1 MHSRRFRLAGFGA
14 GVCFMA
20 ALAVAQDEK
29 TNRPAE
35 GGLVLDTVVVSGSR
49 APRSDG
55 AQPIADEALRA
66 HKVVDLAEILS
77 DEMLEAD
84 MIRKAGYGNE
94 VSLRGFGKNN
104 LRISLDGSL
113 LEGACGGRK
122 DPSLSH
128 VNLLEVERIVVR
140 QGPFDVTKAGA
151 YGGSVD
157 VITRKPEPGL
167 HGELTT
173 KAGSFGYL
181 GAGGY
186 VTGGNEWIQ
195 ALFGY
200 SYSESGQYKDGDGGK
215 LGSFTNQ
222 PYQPGFEGMDA
233 YRKQDI
239 WGKLRLSPTPDD
251 VFLFEHSYGVAKDIV
266 YPRGPFD
273 IPRERTWLSRASYT
287 RTDLGEWSEKLS
299 LSVYHNKV
307 GHFPSEKFRDRLP
320 PPLFPREPRAI
331 LRNTGGRLENVQSTP
346 FATLTYGVD
355 ASQQRWHADVRQGG
369 TGLLMNPIMIP
380 DVDTRNLG
388 IYLQAEREIG
398 DWTLGAGARWDW
410 QRATVNRTLAWGPEA
425 GNRPSRSENE
435 PSGFLSAAYRLTERV
450 EIFGGLGRSARMPN
464 GVERFLQG
472 GGNQYGNP
480 DLKPARNTEADLGV
494 GYADDRLTLRA
505 KAFYSHLDDFIYQE
519 RNALDHATW
528 TNIDARIYGGDIQG
542 EVQLGSGFALKG
554 GIVCQRGEK
563 RDQPQNNNDR
573 DLAEIPPWKT
583 RIGLAYEVERLSVLL
598 EWVHAG
604 RARHVDLDAGEQN
617 LASWDVVNLR
627 LGYQITEQVTLNAG
641 VNNLLDRAYA
651 VANSYEWDVLSGAAA
666 NPAIVNEPGRFFYA
680 SLSYRF

>member
-1 MHSRRFRLAGFGA
+1 MNRQKFRLAGL
-14 GVCFMA
+14 GVGVFFMA
-20 ALAVAQDEK
+20 AFAAAQDERSD
-29 TNRPAE
+29 RPAE
-35 GGLVLDTVVVSGSR
+35 GLVLDTVVVSGTR
-49 APRSDG
+49 APRRDG
-55 AQPIADEALRA
+55 AQPIAGEALRA
-66 HKVVDLAEILS
+66 HKVVDLAEILA

-84 MIRKAGYGNE
+84 LIRKAGYGNE

-113 LEGACGGRK
+113 VEGACGGRK

-128 VNLLEVERIVVR
+128 INLLEVERIVVR

-157 VITRKPEPGL
+157 VVTRKPEPGL
-167 HGELTT
+167 HGELTA
-173 KAGSFGYL
+173 KAGSYGYL
-181 GAGGY
+181 GGGGY
-186 VTGGNEWIQ
+186 FTGGNEWIQ

-200 SYSESGQYKDGDGGK
+200 SYSESDQYKDGDGRR

-222 PYQPGFEGMDA
+222 PYLPAYEDWKA

-239 WGKLRLSPTPDD
+239 WGKLRLTPTPDD
-251 VFLFEHSYGVAKDIV
+251 EFLFEHSYGSGEDIL

-273 IPRERTWLSRASYT
+273 IPHERTWLSRASYT
-287 RTDLGEWSEKLS
+287 RTDLAEWSEKLS

-307 GHFPSEKFRDRLP
+307 GHYPSQEYRGNP
-320 PPLFPREPRAI
+320 PKPSAVLSN
-331 LRNTGGRLENVQSTP
+331 LGGRLENVQSTP
-346 FATLTYGVD
+346 FATFTYGVD
-355 ASQQRWHADVRQGG
+355 ASQQRWRADVHHAF
-369 TGLLMNPIMIP
+369 TGALLNPLLIP
-380 DVDTRNLG
+380 DVRTLNLG
-388 IYLQAEREIG
+388 IYVQAEKEIG

-410 QRATVNRTLAWGPEA
+410 QQAEANRTLLWGSEA
-425 GNRPSRSENE
+425 GNQPSRSENE

-450 EIFGGLGRSARMPN
+450 EVFGGLGRSARMPN

-480 DLKPARNTEADLGV
+480 ELKPARNSEADLGV

-519 RNALDHATW
+519 RNALGHATW

-542 EVQLGSGFALKG
+542 EVQLGGGFSLKA

-563 RDQPQNNNDR
+563 IDQPQNNNDR

-583 RIGLAYEVERLSVLL
+583 RIGLAYEVERLSALL

-604 RARHVDLDAGEQN
+604 RARYVDLDAGEQN
-617 LASWDVVNLR
+617 LSSWDVVNLR
-627 LGYQITEQVTLNAG
+627 LGYQLTEQMTLNAG
-641 VNNLLDRAYA
+641 VNNLLDQTYA